1 MPTASA
7 PPIRIAPSSGCS
19 QPAISRSVV
28 VLPQPE
34 GPSKERNSPLRTR
47 RLTESTAVRAPNR
60 LVTARSSTS
69 QASPLSAEVTPNV
82 HLTKRSLMGTV
93 GQRRHQVHEPVDRAF
108 SQRAGE
114 PRPGLDPGL
123 ELHLVAGDR
132 VLVPGQ
138 AVAGNAR
145 RGPAAPPDLH
155 RPARTPT
162 APVPAPPPPRR
173 G

>member
-69 QASPLSAEVTPNV
+69 QASPLPAEVTPNV
-82 HLTKRSLMGTV
+82 HLTKRSLVGTV

-114 PRPGLDPGL
+114 PRPSLDPGL

-145 RGPAAPPDLH
+145 RGHVARPDLQRPREH
-155 RPARTPT
+155 RIGPALPLP
-162 APVPAPPPPRR
+162 PVRR
-173 G
+173 